1 MKESREIH
9 DIQKVVLR
17 GYGELIINQ
26 GEVESLEIDADEELM
41 DHIKTKVQ
49 DGVLRIDVVGDWL
62 DRITTFFARGF
73 ESQRIIYYLTVKDL
87 EELYVSGVAKVNMDT
102 LSTAELTLRLNG
114 AGEIEINLLNVGRLY
129 AKLPGAGNIKLGGN
143 AELQEVSVSGAGAY
157 SSRKLESQS
166 ARVSITGVGKAIVWA
181 VDDLDVSVSGLG
193 SVEYYGKPRVKQSV
207 TGLGNVTAKG

>member
-26 GEVESLEIDADEELM
+26 GEDESLEIDADEELM

-157 SSRKLESQS
+157 SSRKLESKS